1 MKTRHYALALSA
13 LALAAASFA
22 ANAAIVFQNLGTNAP
37 PANVGGF
44 AMTPFNQAAQAALP
58 DSYGVTVPFI
68 PGSPLPGN
76 LVVNPLSYKATA
88 GTSWW
93 AGNPGAWGHGYTG
106 PVFYVNENTSVLTLP
121 ANAQAFYF
129 YAQPNQGGVWNVT
142 ATTNSGSTSGAIAVS
157 SGPSGSANG
166 YAFYATAGE
175 TIQSITITV
184 SGVESP
190 GMALGEFGIN
200 GGVAT
205 TCASEGYT
213 GTKLL
218 WCQNICEKGY
228 TGATA
233 GHLDPPLDQ
242 PLPRPAVLRAGR
254 VVAKKSRRRRNR
266 PDPSRTFHHKAG
278 ECRPCRFRGAQ

>member
-68 PGSPLPGN
+68 PRSPLPGN

-228 TGATA
+228 TGAQ
-233 GHLDPPLDQ
+233 LDTWIHRWINRYRDLPYCAQKGGGEEEPPPPPQQ
-242 PLPRPAVLRAGR
+242 PA
-254 VVAKKSRRRRNR
+254 
-266 PDPSRTFHHKAG
+266 
-278 ECRPCRFRGAQ
+278 